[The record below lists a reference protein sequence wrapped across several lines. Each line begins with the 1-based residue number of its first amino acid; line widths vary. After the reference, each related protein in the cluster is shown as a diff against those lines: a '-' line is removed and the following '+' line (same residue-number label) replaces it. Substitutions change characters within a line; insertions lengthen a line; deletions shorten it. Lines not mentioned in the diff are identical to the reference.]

1 MTQGTRN
8 RDKSWERAA
17 VLKWTNWYS
26 QNEAGTKYFGITS
39 PGKNNAD
46 QGSWC
51 LAKRSEKLLDDFL
64 SLGPSPCLSSLLAVR
79 CLKAVSVKGNQ
90 LFGGN
95 QVLGVFVRVDGLCFY
110 S

>member
-26 QNEAGTKYFGITS
+26 QNEVGTKYFGITS

>member
-26 QNEAGTKYFGITS
+26 QNDAGTKYFGVTS

-51 LAKRSEKLLDDFL
+51 SAKRFEKLLEEFP
-64 SLGPSPCLSSLLAVR
+64 SLGLSPCLSSVLAIQ
-79 CLKAVSVKGNQ
+79 CLKAVCKEKPTIWGQ
-90 LFGGN
+90 LDFSH
-95 QVLGVFVRVDGLCFY
+95 FCK